1 MPERIHMSHE
11 EFLAQMKARAL
22 EVILQAQR
30 GDIGL
35 LLAVREVHGIL
46 WGLAELEKTPKSA
59 DLLLL
64 KGVSSECDEWPLGSE
79 RLFWAPASLQAKDEQ
94 IDRYTAKVRDEVFQ
108 AFVRI
113 SDDLNG
119 YNKLPG

>member
-1 MPERIHMSHE
+1 MQEGFPTSFE

-22 EVILQAQR
+22 DVMSHAQR
-30 GDIGL
+30 GEIGL

-46 WGLAELEKTPKSA
+46 WKLAELEGVPKSA

-64 KGVSSECDEWPLGSE
+64 KRVSSECDELPLGSE
-79 RLFWAPASLQAKDEQ
+79 RLFWAPPSLRAKDEQ
-94 IDRYTAKVRDEVFQ
+94 IDRYSAKVRDKVLL